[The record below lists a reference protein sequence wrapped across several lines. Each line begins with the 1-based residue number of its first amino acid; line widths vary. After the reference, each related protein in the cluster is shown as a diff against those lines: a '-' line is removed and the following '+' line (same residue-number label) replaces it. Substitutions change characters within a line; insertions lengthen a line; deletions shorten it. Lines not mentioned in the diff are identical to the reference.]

1 MNPPQLVFPF
11 LFDRHGEWLSRFF
24 FLFVEDPL
32 DAEDLAYEY
41 FIRFWD
47 EAPGECGR
55 EFLLKRAFELLSTND
70 RRMRQRPF
78 EPIPNPAS
86 SKKRSRD
93 SIGDRWDRLAHAVL
107 FARLEARIAPGETAA
122 AYGATSTR
130 AAQTVQKIVR
140 STTAACQ
147 SKEKVEAREDVM
159 RFLMSDDGNATPEPL
174 APFALHYRKTL
185 PDKVLRRLKRRLD
198 RERPSGEEV
207 VSYEGIDSPIGR
219 VWIATRDEVATTISI
234 GGLHEADFIA
244 RIVPRF
250 GSFPEKLEAG
260 STSASRQLLR
270 YFDGSLRR
278 FTFPYRFLGAT
289 TFQSE
294 VWAACARVE
303 YGQIRSYKDIAE
315 AIEKPGA
322 TRAVGGALGKN
333 PLPIV
338 VPCHR
343 ILASNGRLH
352 GFSGGLDRKGKLLAI
367 EGVGDLFASSHA
379 VGEQ

>member
-1 MNPPQLVFPF
+1 MNPPQRVFPF

-47 EAPGECGR
+47 EAPGACGR
-55 EFLLKRAFELLSTND
+55 EYLLQRAFELLTMHD
-70 RRMRQRPF
+70 RRIRQRPF
-78 EPIPNPAS
+78 EPIPNPAPA
-86 SKKRSRD
+86 KRPVAASV
-93 SIGDRWDRLAHAVL
+93 GERWDRLAHAIL
-107 FARLEARIAPGETAA
+107 FARLEARLAPEETAA
-122 AYGATSTR
+122 AYGATDAR
-130 AAQTVQKIVR
+130 AAQIVQKIVR
-140 STTAACQ
+140 TTTTSWP
-147 SKEKVEAREDVM
+147 SKERSEARDEVR
-159 RFLMSDDGNATPEPL
+159 RFLISDEGIGTPEPL

-185 PDKVLRRLKRRLD
+185 PVQAFRRLKRRLD

-234 GGLHEADFIA
+234 SGLHEADFVA

-250 GSFPEKLEAG
+250 GSFPEKLAVG

-270 YFDGSLRR
+270 YFDGALRR

-289 TFQSE
+289 QFQSE
-294 VWAACARVE
+294 VWSACAKVE
-303 YGQIRSYKDIAE
+303 YGQIRSYKDLAE

-322 TRAVGGALGKN
+322 TRAVGGALSRN

>member
-1 MNPPQLVFPF
+1 MNPPQRVFPF

-24 FLFVEDPL
+24 FLFVEDSL

-47 EAPGECGR
+47 EAPGTCGR
-55 EFLLKRAFELLSTND
+55 EYLLKRAFELLATYD
-70 RRMRQRPF
+70 RRIRQRPF
-78 EPIPNPAS
+78 EPIPNPGPARKPS
-86 SKKRSRD
+86 SGSV
-93 SIGDRWDRLAHAVL
+93 GDRWDRLAHATL
-107 FARLEARIAPGETAA
+107 FARLEARIKPEETAA
-122 AYGATSTR
+122 AFGSTAARAT
-130 AAQTVQKIVR
+130 QVVEKIVR
-140 STTAACQ
+140 SSTTSLP
-147 SKEKVEAREDVM
+147 SKEKSGMREEVR
-159 RFLMSDDGNATPEPL
+159 RFLVSDDGTGTPDPL

-185 PDKVLRRLKRRLD
+185 PDTAFRRLKKRLD
-198 RERPSGEEV
+198 RERPSGEEI

-234 GGLHEADFIA
+234 AGLHEADFIA

-250 GSFPEKLEAG
+250 GSFPEKLAAG

-294 VWAACARVE
+294 VWAACAKVE
-303 YGQIRSYKDIAE
+303 FGQIRSYKDIAE

-322 TRAVGGALGKN
+322 TRAVGGALSRN

-352 GFSGGLDRKGKLLAI
+352 GFSGGLDRKGRLLAI

>member
-1 MNPPQLVFPF
+1 MNPPQRVFPF

-41 FIRFWD
+41 FVRFWD
-47 EAPGECGR
+47 EAPGACGR
-55 EFLLKRAFELLSTND
+55 EYLLKRAFDLLSTYD

-78 EPIPNPAS
+78 EPIPNPTP
-86 SKKRSRD
+86 SKRESQN
-93 SIGDRWDRLAHAVL
+93 SIAERWDRLAHAIL
-107 FARLEARIAPGETAA
+107 FARLEARIAPDETAA
-122 AYGATSTR
+122 AYGAANAR

-140 STTAACQ
+140 TTTATSH
-147 SKEKVEAREDVM
+147 SKEKREAREEVR
-159 RFLMSDDGNATPEPL
+159 RFLMGDEGNATPEPL
-174 APFALHYRKTL
+174 ALFALQYRKTL
-185 PDKVLRRLKRRLD
+185 PDKAFRRLKRRLD

-234 GGLHEADFIA
+234 AGLHEADFIA

-250 GSFPEKLEAG
+250 GSFPERLAAG

-294 VWAACARVE
+294 VWAACAKVE
-303 YGQIRSYKDIAE
+303 YGQIRSYKDMAQ

-322 TRAVGGALGKN
+322 TRAVGGALSRN

-379 VGEQ
+379 IGDQ